1 MLIFGLFGLQLPLLN
16 SSQTLLVGLAHL
28 AGGFA
33 IRLAAAFSV
42 PAVSGA
48 VMTTCLSQG
57 DSPGLQGRTL
67 LLRSSCDEL
76 SLDAVAKALLS
87 PLAVAVQLSD
97 ALTPSPAG
105 QS

>member
-1 MLIFGLFGLQLPLLN
+1 MLIFGIFGLQLPLLN
-16 SSQTLLVGLAHL
+16 SSQTLPVGLAHL
-28 AGGFA
+28 AREFA

-48 VMTTCLSQG
+48 VMTTSLSQS
-57 DSPGLQGRTL
+57 DPPGLQERTL

-76 SLDAVAKALLS
+76 SLGAVAKALLS
-87 PLAVAVQLSD
+87 PLAVSAQLSD
-97 ALTPSPAG
+97 SLTPSPAG

>member
-1 MLIFGLFGLQLPLLN
+1 MQN
-16 SSQTLLVGLAHL
+16 SSQTLLVGLACP
-28 AGGFA
+28 AEEFA
-33 IRLAAAFSV
+33 VRPAAAFSV
-42 PAVSGA
+42 PAVSDA
-48 VMTTCLSQG
+48 MMTTCLSQS

-67 LLRSSCDEL
+67 LLRSSCDEV

-97 ALTPSPAG
+97 SLTPSPAG